1 MSIQLSIF
9 GKDFQMKINRLQV
22 FLGILIF
29 LFIGAEFFYL
39 KKNTKPIFKPSFKVI
54 DRWYLGRLQYKI
66 TGEVIIIATIE
77 KLSKEQVIDIGTD
90 FVMKNKYDYLNIYI
104 FDDEKMA
111 KAYLKRN
118 DGINSNEWKN
128 HLLCTYGIQFEE
140 ESGVDLKKLIWRQ

>member
-1 MSIQLSIF
+1 
-9 GKDFQMKINRLQV
+9 MKINRLQV